1 MHNSPKK
8 FNFTKW
14 GFIIGTPIALIGAIA
29 AVVALPE
36 IRCNVGLDSEACPK
50 PQDVTLVVRA
60 ETGEALPGVKVE
72 VVAKGAPEIQFT
84 DNNGYATVK
93 ISNKGSARI
102 FLSKQDYPNQDFNIN
117 LENDQNVV
125 RTIQLSKS
133 GKPNVSSTQSIP
145 TPTAASVA
153 SSTPLPNAS
162 PIPTSSPTLIDTPIP
177 TKSPLREL
185 KSECTLVSRNS
196 AEQYSN
202 NISVGRQPRKP
213 RQRVMIGQSNP
224 YSTTC
229 EIIENSGRL
238 KLTYAI
244 PDNSSYLS
252 RVKVT
257 LYLDGKLAQS
267 MDVYRGEVKT
277 IDRKDIANKK
287 NFALNYEV
295 VASTNSFSDYFYLL
309 ENSEN

>member
-29 AVVALPE
+29 AVVVVPE
-36 IRCNVGLDSEACPK
+36 IRCNVGLDSEACSK

-72 VVAKGAPEIQFT
+72 VVAKGAPESQFT
-84 DNNGYATVK
+84 DTNGYATVK

-133 GKPNVSSTQSIP
+133 GKPNVSSAQSIP

-162 PIPTSSPTLIDTPIP
+162 PIPTSSPTPIDTPIP

-196 AEQYSN
+196 AAQYSN
-202 NISVGRQPRKP
+202 NISVGKQPRKP
-213 RQRVMIGQSNP
+213 RQRVVISQGNP
-224 YSTTC
+224 YSITC

-238 KLTYAI
+238 KLAYAI
-244 PDNSSYLS
+244 PDNSDLS
-252 RVKVT
+252 RVKVA
-257 LYLDGKLAQS
+257 LYLDGKLDQS
-267 MDVYRGEVKT
+267 INVSRGEVKF
-277 IDRKDIANKK
+277 IDRDITNKK
-287 NFALNYEV
+287 NYNLTYEMMSQ
-295 VASTNSFSDYFYLL
+295 STSYYGSGDYFYLL
-309 ENSEN
+309 EN